1 MSRYFDLLGFGFF
14 SCRFHSIQ
22 KDVTIVRKRE
32 EVGGGLLHWLEK
44 VFFACLN
51 GACLQI
57 RRRTQLRR
65 LRLPHFDFL
74 NDREENEMFLT
85 DNKSQ

>member
-44 VFFACLN
+44 VFFACC
-51 GACLQI
+51 GEWG
-57 RRRTQLRR
+57 
-65 LRLPHFDFL
+65 LPS
-74 NDREENEMFLT
+74 NKKENT
-85 DNKSQ
+85 IKTS

>member
-14 SCRFHSIQ
+14 CRFHSIQ

-44 VFFACLN
+44 VFLRVVVN

-74 NDREENEMFLT
+74 NDREE
-85 DNKSQ
+85 K

>member
-51 GACLQI
+51 GACL
-57 RRRTQLRR
+57 
-65 LRLPHFDFL
+65 
-74 NDREENEMFLT
+74 
-85 DNKSQ
+85 

>member
-44 VFFACLN
+44 VFLRVVVN

-74 NDREENEMFLT
+74 NDREE
-85 DNKSQ
+85 K